1 MVVVEGG
8 KCPTPCKREGEL
20 SGRGKGP
27 GENMSRGNVHGK
39 CPDTDALARILG
51 LVVSAGVWEAAAHQ
65 RHAHDGALYTNV
77 TYYILGL
84 LLKADPSGTTA

>member
-1 MVVVEGG
+1 
-8 KCPTPCKREGEL
+8 
-20 SGRGKGP
+20 
-27 GENMSRGNVHGK
+27 MSRGNVHGK

-65 RHAHDGALYTNV
+65 RHAHDGALYTNI
-77 TYYILGL
+77 TYFISGL